1 MPPQPES
8 RIDERRIDMLKM
20 AIQKLLKGENLTEQ
34 EIMDAM
40 NCIMDGNATQAQIGG
55 FLTALRCK
63 GETVEEI
70 TGCARVMREKAE
82 RINPEVEYC
91 IDTCGTGGDGA
102 NTFNISTAAAIVA
115 AAGGAVVAKHGN
127 RAMSSRSG
135 SADVLEALGVNI
147 ALTPAQVKVCI
158 EEVGIGF
165 MFAQSFHKSM
175 KHAAGPRK
183 ELGIR
188 TVFNI
193 LGPLT
198 NPANAK
204 GQILG
209 VFDEKLTDVMASVLQ
224 KLGTERA
231 LIVHG
236 TDGLDEISTTASTK
250 VSELKNGFV
259 SSYYLDVEDFGLS
272 KAASNDLKG
281 GDAVTNAEIIR
292 SVFAGK
298 KGPARDIVLVNAA
311 AALYVAK
318 VAENINQGIKLAAN
332 IIDTGMASLKLTGLC
347 EFTNELSKQQEVS

>member
-1 MPPQPES
+1 
-8 RIDERRIDMLKM
+8 MLKL

-40 NCIMDGNATQAQIGG
+40 NCIMNGNATQAQIGG

-82 RINPEVEYC
+82 NINPEVEYC

-147 ALTPAQVKVCI
+147 VLTPAQVKVCI
-158 EEVGIGF
+158 EEISIGF
-165 MFAQSFHKSM
+165 MFAQSFHKCM

-183 ELGIR
+183 ELGIK

-198 NPANAK
+198 NPDRK
-204 GQILG
+204 
-209 VFDEKLTDVMASVLQ
+209 SV
-224 KLGTERA
+224 
-231 LIVHG
+231 V
-236 TDGLDEISTTASTK
+236 
-250 VSELKNGFV
+250 
-259 SSYYLDVEDFGLS
+259 
-272 KAASNDLKG
+272 
-281 GDAVTNAEIIR
+281 
-292 SVFAGK
+292 
-298 KGPARDIVLVNAA
+298 
-311 AALYVAK
+311 
-318 VAENINQGIKLAAN
+318 
-332 IIDTGMASLKLTGLC
+332 
-347 EFTNELSKQQEVS
+347 